1 MKCILKYNKRMG
13 TIDHQDQMLFPN
25 YEKSHQ
31 RILKTFFYMSDI
43 ALFNTYI
50 MHKTLRAKFGVKAF
64 VLIESRAKYI
74 FNFELYTGIL
84 DLLHQRKTLFFWCFS
99 ILFLDT
105 WYSFPTL
112 DEKLHKNHTTICGTV
127 RIRRKGMPR
136 DEEFLKN
143 IKSLEKG

>member
-1 MKCILKYNKRMG
+1 MG

-50 MHKTLRAKFGVKAF
+50 MHKTLRAKFVVKAF

-74 FNFELYTGIL
+74 FNFELYTGQL
-84 DLLHQRKTLFFWCFS
+84 VCELRS
-99 ILFLDT
+99 
-105 WYSFPTL
+105 
-112 DEKLHKNHTTICGTV
+112 
-127 RIRRKGMPR
+127 
-136 DEEFLKN
+136 
-143 IKSLEKG
+143 KSLGISGSIVLFY